1 MKRIHVS
8 KTDPTAFSSL
18 QEAVLSIPDNRTETV
33 EIFVAPGIYEEKV
46 FIRKENI
53 KIIGEDPETTIFRY
67 GDGAK
72 KPREDGDGEYGT
84 FNTAVILLAGKDIA
98 VKNITIENTAG
109 PGYRAGQALALY
121 VGSDRTSF
129 YNCRF
134 LGYQDTIFAG
144 EPVTCRMKKL
154 ILPDYF
160 QKSPVFI
167 DYQVIRNYFYN
178 CFISGDVDFIFGP
191 NVAYFDHCIIHSK
204 KRESEPKSFITA
216 ASTPAGQEFGMVFVD
231 CTLTG
236 EAETNSVYLGRPWRD
251 YAKTAFVRCHMD
263 AHIRRE
269 GWENWGKPKAEA
281 VCSYIEYNCSGPGY
295 NPSQRANF
303 SKQLTN
309 PGLEEYFSLQNVLSG
324 DDEWVPELCK
334 NFS

>member
-109 PGYRAGQALALY
+109 PGYRAGQ
-121 VGSDRTSF
+121 VGK
-129 YNCRF
+129 
-134 LGYQDTIFAG
+134 LGKA
-144 EPVTCRMKKL
+144 
-154 ILPDYF
+154 
-160 QKSPVFI
+160 KS
-167 DYQVIRNYFYN
+167 
-178 CFISGDVDFIFGP
+178 
-191 NVAYFDHCIIHSK
+191 
-204 KRESEPKSFITA
+204 
-216 ASTPAGQEFGMVFVD
+216 
-231 CTLTG
+231 
-236 EAETNSVYLGRPWRD
+236 
-251 YAKTAFVRCHMD
+251 
-263 AHIRRE
+263 
-269 GWENWGKPKAEA
+269 
-281 VCSYIEYNCSGPGY
+281 
-295 NPSQRANF
+295 
-303 SKQLTN
+303 
-309 PGLEEYFSLQNVLSG
+309 
-324 DDEWVPELCK
+324 
-334 NFS
+334 